1 MRFVDVGGSVVPVV
15 VGTSVGP
22 VGFDFG
28 PFQSLNRVL
37 AFY

>member
-1 MRFVDVGGSVVPVV
+1 MSFVDVGGSVVPGV

-22 VGFDFG
+22 VAFDVG
-28 PFQSLNRVL
+28 HIQSSNRIP